1 MRRGVGTDTNISEQR
16 EILRAPKARAHRG
29 FFRQLLPQKI
39 SKSRILEILFSGFSS
54 LHMNVS
60 NVIKSKITGTF
71 GHDNNIFVLLGAF
84 THSDTYRLS
93 TRNVLQNSTCAARYL
108 GAKA

>member
-1 MRRGVGTDTNISEQR
+1 MNI
-16 EILRAPKARAHRG
+16 
-29 FFRQLLPQKI
+29 
-39 SKSRILEILFSGFSS
+39 
-54 LHMNVS
+54 S

-71 GHDNNIFVLLGAF
+71 GHDNNISVLLGAF